1 MCQQHPQFLTAYRL
15 HMHRAIKPRP
25 HHLRYAAR
33 IVAVRL
39 VDLRLQHRLHVPRL
53 NADHRQSCF
62 GESAEQP
69 SRQRSSFQPNS
80 LEVVGEVLQHRQ
92 QRFRFARHLYFP
104 NDLACVIH
112 NADARLLDRNVQS
125 SKMVHAALLL
135 LMLEAVFTDLVSPSA
150 PKHSTQNLQLST
162 SAADYPIFRGQCGH
176 AADIA
181 GMAEFDPVRTSRETV
196 FVRVTSVSLARCR
209 WPVGPFSGE
218 NTIASSSFLPACK
231 SL

>member
-1 MCQQHPQFLTAYRL
+1 M
-15 HMHRAIKPRP
+15 RASNFTFPTMPTLRPKLRSPSTVAACDVSAASAVSEPRP

-69 SRQRSSFQPNS
+69 LRQRSSFQPNS
-80 LEVVGEVLQHRQ
+80 PEVVGEVLQYRQ

-104 NDLACVIH
+104 NDLACVIN

-135 LMLEAVFTDLVSPSA
+135 LMLEAMFTDLVSPSA
-150 PKHSTQNLQLST
+150 
-162 SAADYPIFRGQCGH
+162 
-176 AADIA
+176 
-181 GMAEFDPVRTSRETV
+181 
-196 FVRVTSVSLARCR
+196 
-209 WPVGPFSGE
+209 
-218 NTIASSSFLPACK
+218 
-231 SL
+231 

>member
-15 HMHRAIKPRP
+15 HVHRTVKPSP
-25 HHLRYAAR
+25 HHLRNTAR

-53 NADHRQSCF
+53 DADHRQSCF

-69 SRQRSSFQPNS
+69 LRQRSSFQPNS
-80 LEVVGEVLQHRQ
+80 LEVVGGVLQHRQ
-92 QRFRFARHLYFP
+92 QRFKFARHLYFP

-150 PKHSTQNLQLST
+150 R
-162 SAADYPIFRGQCGH
+162 SAAPKIFSYPQ
-176 AADIA
+176 AAGRLPHLLRRCWGTASVERRINQPMVLDMPMSA
-181 GMAEFDPVRTSRETV
+181 SPLVLRCD
-196 FVRVTSVSLARCR
+196 VT
-209 WPVGPFSGE
+209 W
-218 NTIASSSFLPACK
+218 LPPLRRFAPRRP
-231 SL
+231 

>member
-15 HMHRAIKPRP
+15 HMHRTIKPRP

-39 VDLRLQHRLHVPRL
+39 VDLRLQHRVHVPRL

-69 SRQRSSFQPNS
+69 LRQRSSFQPDS
-80 LEVVGEVLQHRQ
+80 LEVVSEVLQHRQ
-92 QRFRFARHLYFP
+92 QCFRFARHLYFP

-125 SKMVHAALLL
+125 SKMVHAARYSVLAHLWWIGL
-135 LMLEAVFTDLVSPSA
+135 PSGSPAVLV
-150 PKHSTQNLQLST
+150 
-162 SAADYPIFRGQCGH
+162 IFRESVGMMVANTTGSFDLKGVSGLRGWAAWGTVALH
-176 AADIA
+176 ATTGLFMTLVILAR
-181 GMAEFDPVRTSRETV
+181 F
-196 FVRVTSVSLARCR
+196 VSLL
-209 WPVGPFSGE
+209 PKPGTQEIGE
-218 NTIASSSFLPACK
+218 RQGSQQGL
-231 SL
+231 